1 MELSKKWQKN
11 DFSTFK
17 NESNM
22 VSAYELRSSD
32 IVLMSNSDFFYIY
45 DTEEQYANEEVAKLY
60 DDVTEA
66 IPEHIT
72 YSICG
77 GKSFMDEDSI
87 ITDIPYNAKFHI
99 WRMYDKSELK

>member
-17 NESNM
+17 NENNM

-45 DTEEQYANEEVAKLY
+45 GYINYKQTFYL
-60 DDVTEA
+60 
-66 IPEHIT
+66 
-72 YSICG
+72 
-77 GKSFMDEDSI
+77 
-87 ITDIPYNAKFHI
+87 
-99 WRMYDKSELK
+99 